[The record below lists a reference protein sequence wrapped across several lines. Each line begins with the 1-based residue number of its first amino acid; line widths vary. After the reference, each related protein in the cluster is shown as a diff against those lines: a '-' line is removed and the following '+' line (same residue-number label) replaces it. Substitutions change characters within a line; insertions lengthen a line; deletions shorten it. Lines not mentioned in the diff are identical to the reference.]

1 MSQASQG
8 EISVKRQGI
17 SQVISGTL
25 MIAGTAIGAGM
36 LGIPLLTAQAG
47 FWPSLV
53 ITGIVWLFMLCTGL
67 LFLEVTLWMPAGS
80 NILSMAQRFLGTK
93 GKFAA
98 GGMFIFLYYCL
109 MIAYFAAGAPLVSGF
124 INATF
129 GLHLSGITSYA
140 FFGLV
145 FGAIVALG
153 AKAIDRVNIFLT
165 IAMVVDYFI
174 MVVMGCS
181 EVDMG
186 NFQFSKWSAVAFSI
200 PVLFSAFGYHNIIPS
215 LCNYLNRER
224 KTLKL
229 SIVLGTSVPFLIYV
243 AWQWLIIGAVP
254 QGAIE
259 QAHMEGQPA
268 TQALNALAGGS
279 SIYLVGQYFA
289 FFAIITSMLGVAFSL
304 VDFLGDGL
312 KIDSQKKPHRYF
324 LVFLTFFPPF
334 LCVLFD
340 PTVFDR
346 ALGIAGGFGEAFLN
360 GLLPVTLVW
369 LGRYAMK
376 LPSDYALPGG
386 KLTLVLLLLVSLF
399 VVGLELFWVFFH

>member
-1 MSQASQG
+1 MNQG
-8 EISVKRQGI
+8 EISVRKRGL

-36 LGIPLLTAQAG
+36 LGIPLLTAKAG
-47 FWPSLV
+47 FWPSLA
-53 ITGIVWLFMLCTGL
+53 ITGLVWLFMLCTGL
-67 LFLEVTLWMPAGS
+67 LFLEVTLWMPEGA
-80 NILSMAQRFLGTK
+80 NILSMSQRFLGKK
-93 GKFAA
+93 GKVVA
-98 GGMFIFLYYCL
+98 GGMFIFLYFCL
-109 MIAYFAAGAPLVSGF
+109 MVAYFAAGAPLVAGF
-124 INATF
+124 INTTF
-129 GLHLSGITSYA
+129 GVNLSGPMSYA
-140 FFGLV
+140 FFGLIFSV
-145 FGAIVALG
+145 VVALG
-153 AKAIDRVNIFLT
+153 AKAIDRVNMFLT
-165 IAMVVDYFI
+165 IAMVVDYF
-174 MVVMGCS
+174 VLVYMGSS

-215 LCNYLNRER
+215 LCNYLKRER
-224 KTLKL
+224 STLKL
-229 SIVLGTSVPFLIYV
+229 SIILGTSIPFLIYV

-254 QGAIE
+254 REAVE
-259 QAHMEGQPA
+259 QAHQAGQPA
-268 TQALNALAGGS
+268 TQALQAISGGS

-340 PTVFDR
+340 PTIFDR
-346 ALGIAGGFGEAFLN
+346 ALGVAGGFGEAFLN
-360 GLLPVTLVW
+360 GLLPVMLVW
-369 LGRYAMK
+369 MGRYAMK
-376 LPSDYALPGG
+376 LPSDNALPGG

-399 VVGLELFWVFFH
+399 VVGLECFWIFH